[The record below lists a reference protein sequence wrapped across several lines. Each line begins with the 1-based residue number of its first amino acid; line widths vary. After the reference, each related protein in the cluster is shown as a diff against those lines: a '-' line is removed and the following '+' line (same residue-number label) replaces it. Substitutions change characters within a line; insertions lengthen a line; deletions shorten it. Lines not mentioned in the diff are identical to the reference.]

1 MNRFGR
7 CAMVIGGA
15 LLVSGIVMQ
24 APTFAASF
32 ETMGKPTFLY
42 MDTRNVNL
50 NAEGERVSFILQ
62 RDGVLRMCSRDGQHD
77 YLSFTG
83 YYGGNDGIG
92 YSINKIEMK
101 NPNKTFFVIN
111 ANQGAHAKNAGFW
124 IVGKY
129 KGQWT
134 CFVSLDTLAN
144 AGYTVGEWHQLKVV
158 TDTTGYGTSHIQC
171 CLYHQPARVHAAW
184 SNLRLPAKI
193 RRRLPC
199 SLELGRSSAMVQHHE
214 IAMTVKSGIDSR
226 LMK

>member
-129 KGQWT
+129 KDQWT

-158 TDTTGYGTSHIQC
+158 TDTTGYGTSNAVYITSQHEYMPPGAIYGYQRKF
-171 CLYHQPARVHAAW
+171 AVDFRAALNW
-184 SNLRLPAKI
+184 DDQAQWFSITRL
-193 RRRLPC
+193 
-199 SLELGRSSAMVQHHE
+199 Q
-214 IAMTVKSGIDSR
+214 
-226 LMK
+226 

>member
-83 YYGGNDGIG
+83 YYVCNDGIG
-92 YSINKIEMK
+92 YSIN
-101 NPNKTFFVIN
+101 
-111 ANQGAHAKNAGFW
+111 
-124 IVGKY
+124 
-129 KGQWT
+129 
-134 CFVSLDTLAN
+134 
-144 AGYTVGEWHQLKVV
+144 
-158 TDTTGYGTSHIQC
+158 
-171 CLYHQPARVHAAW
+171 
-184 SNLRLPAKI
+184 
-193 RRRLPC
+193 
-199 SLELGRSSAMVQHHE
+199 
-214 IAMTVKSGIDSR
+214 
-226 LMK
+226 